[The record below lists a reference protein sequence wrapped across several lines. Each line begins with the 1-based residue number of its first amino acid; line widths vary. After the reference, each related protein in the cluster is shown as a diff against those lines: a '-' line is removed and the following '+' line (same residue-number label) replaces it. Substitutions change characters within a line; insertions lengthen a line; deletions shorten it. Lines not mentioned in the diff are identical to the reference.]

1 MHVGGVE
8 VEFVAGA
15 GNRVVPM
22 FGGGEC
28 CCDCDIGIGVSA
40 GVALRGWDCELLGKA
55 AECVCSNET
64 SRFTFEGSLVRN
76 ARFADLMR
84 DFWRKSRTKCLFW
97 RLHA

>member
-40 GVALRGWDCELLGKA
+40 GVALRGWDCETA
-55 AECVCSNET
+55 
-64 SRFTFEGSLVRN
+64 
-76 ARFADLMR
+76 
-84 DFWRKSRTKCLFW
+84 W
-97 RLHA
+97 